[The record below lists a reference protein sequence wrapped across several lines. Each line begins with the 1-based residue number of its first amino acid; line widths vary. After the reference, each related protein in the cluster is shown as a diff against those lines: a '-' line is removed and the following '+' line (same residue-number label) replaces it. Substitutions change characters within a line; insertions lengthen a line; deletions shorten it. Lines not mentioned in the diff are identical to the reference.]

1 MSLRYL
7 LLLKII
13 NNPKQKVMP
22 AWGFL
27 MWDGEILQ
35 TSPKEAL
42 FPHSLTQNGTSLQ
55 SSPSPS
61 QTNNEWM
68 LAILGQK
75 AYRTFQYFIVK
86 NYLKSAVVSVVSTF
100 ARRLMKRNC
109 EMRKRGRRQTLQ
121 SRLGWE
127 EGSLWTKNKTFFN
140 SHSILRQNA
149 SSHNIFLY
157 FYAQHM

>member
-13 NNPKQKVMP
+13 NNPEQKVMP
-22 AWGFL
+22 AFSCGMGKSCRL
-27 MWDGEILQ
+27 HQ
-35 TSPKEAL
+35 KKHYSPIPWPRMVPVYRAPLPLAKPIMNECLPFWVKKRIAH
-42 FPHSLTQNGTSLQ
+42 F
-55 SSPSPS
+55 
-61 QTNNEWM
+61 NNLLWK
-68 LAILGQK
+68 I
-75 AYRTFQYFIVK
+75 
-86 NYLKSAVVSVVSTF
+86 YLKSAVVSVVSTF

-121 SRLGWE
+121 SQLGWE